1 MRIVYCAH
9 CVGRRLLK
17 TVLFFHKI
25 MWQGRKDIQA
35 FNPDQVKTMNVTFW
49 APEGNIVQ
57 MECPLGIQFYF
68 SFLMSKIANHK
79 IVRQTFM
86 LDDSNRTISTLIGII
101 IRPSEEVPI
110 EVWVTTI
117 LFTRLTNGLVY
128 FCEDIKCNNNENFKS
143 CMVFLIPLLLAFK
156 RKPHNRYLAYC
167 LLIQNN
173 RTFSQRFSKVALEV
187 EFGRKISSQMS
198 RCPGP

>member
-1 MRIVYCAH
+1 
-9 CVGRRLLK
+9 
-17 TVLFFHKI
+17 
-25 MWQGRKDIQA
+25 
-35 FNPDQVKTMNVTFW
+35 MNVTFW

-110 EVWVTTI
+110 EV
-117 LFTRLTNGLVY
+117 
-128 FCEDIKCNNNENFKS
+128 
-143 CMVFLIPLLLAFK
+143 
-156 RKPHNRYLAYC
+156 
-167 LLIQNN
+167 
-173 RTFSQRFSKVALEV
+173 
-187 EFGRKISSQMS
+187 
-198 RCPGP
+198 